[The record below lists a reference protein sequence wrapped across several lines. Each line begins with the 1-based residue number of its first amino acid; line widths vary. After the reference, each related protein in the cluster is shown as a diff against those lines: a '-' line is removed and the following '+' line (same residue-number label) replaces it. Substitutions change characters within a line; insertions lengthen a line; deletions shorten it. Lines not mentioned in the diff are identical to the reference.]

1 MDEIDFDNLYTTAR
15 TYQDRR
21 LGAGSLC
28 DRCDHGHIY
37 RRRGAGDVAVY
48 CRSLRTQV
56 PPDIAECSAFRAATA
71 LTLSDM
77 MEIALMIDP
86 RDGIDGRSYR

>member
-1 MDEIDFDNLYTTAR
+1 MDELDFDSFYAAAR

-37 RRRGAGDVAVY
+37 RRRGARDVAVY
-48 CRSLRTQV
+48 CGASARRFHLISRSAV
-56 PPDIAECSAFRAATA
+56 PSGRPR
-71 LTLSDM
+71 LS
-77 MEIALMIDP
+77 L
-86 RDGIDGRSYR
+86 

>member
-1 MDEIDFDNLYTTAR
+1 MDEIEFDSLYAAAR

-21 LGAGSLC
+21 LGAGSFC

-37 RRRGAGDVAVY
+37 RRRGARVY

-56 PPDIAECSAFRAATA
+56 PSDLAVTETVTQTA
-71 LTLSDM
+71 QHPSTSCHLVQTSL
-77 MEIALMIDP
+77 A
-86 RDGIDGRSYR
+86 RDHGASG

>member
-1 MDEIDFDNLYTTAR
+1 MDEIEFDSLYAAAR

-37 RRRGAGDVAVY
+37 RRRGARDVAV
-48 CRSLRTQV
+48 CRSAVSFTKACL
-56 PPDIAECSAFRAATA
+56 SA
-71 LTLSDM
+71 LSTSM
-77 MEIALMIDP
+77 
-86 RDGIDGRSYR
+86 GIVASSRRSGRVMT